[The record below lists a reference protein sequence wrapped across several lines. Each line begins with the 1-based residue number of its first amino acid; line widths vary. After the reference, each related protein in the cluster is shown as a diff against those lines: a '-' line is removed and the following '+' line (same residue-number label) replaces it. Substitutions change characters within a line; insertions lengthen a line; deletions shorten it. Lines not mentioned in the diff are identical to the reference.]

1 MQIQEEYLQTK
12 SKQIKEQDIT
22 IREEEKSKNQNR
34 IENTKTTIQIT
45 KTQLNLLIIFNHT
58 QASQYPKVNK
68 IWLILDHL
76 YNKKTQLQPQAGT
89 NTQDT

>member
-58 QASQYPKVNK
+58 QVSQSLKVNK
-68 IWLILDHL
+68 TWSILDHL